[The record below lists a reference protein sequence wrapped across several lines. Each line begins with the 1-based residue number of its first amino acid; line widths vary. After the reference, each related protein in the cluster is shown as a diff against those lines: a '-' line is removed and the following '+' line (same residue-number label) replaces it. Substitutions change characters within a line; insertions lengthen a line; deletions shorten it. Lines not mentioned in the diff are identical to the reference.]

1 MRKILV
7 IDNHDS
13 FVYNLVELLRANEN
27 CTFDV
32 VLSDDIDLDLAE
44 KYDMFL
50 LSPGAGLPFQRPLMM
65 KLIER
70 YASSRSILGVCLGF
84 QALAEA
90 FGGELVQLPYPKHGH
105 TSTLNILDGRDILYK
120 GLPNNFNV
128 GRYHSWVV
136 NPQILPKDFY
146 ISSEDEDG
154 NIMSMAHKTLPL
166 YGVQFHPESIISQHG
181 QQIINNWIAG

>member
-7 IDNHDS
+7 VDNHDS

-32 VLSDDIDLDLAE
+32 VLSDDLDLERAGE
-44 KYDMFL
+44 YDMFL
-50 LSPGAGLPFQRPLMM
+50 LSPGAGLPMERPMMM

-84 QALAEA
+84 QALVEF
-90 FGGELVQLPYPKHGH
+90 FGGGLYQLPYPKHGH
-105 TSTLNILDGRDILYK
+105 TSTLSILKSEDLLFK
-120 GLPNNFNV
+120 GLPKEIKV

-136 NPQILPKDFY
+136 NQKVLPKDFY

-154 NIMSMAHKTLPL
+154 NIMSMTHKTLPL
-166 YGVQFHPESIISQHG
+166 YGVQFHPESIISQYG
-181 QQIINNWIAG
+181 QQIIDNWIAG

>member
-7 IDNHDS
+7 VDNHDS

-32 VLSDDIDLDLAE
+32 VLSDDLDLDLAE

-50 LSPGAGLPFQRPLMM
+50 LSPGAGLPMERPMMM
-65 KLIER
+65 KLIEK
-70 YASSRSILGVCLGF
+70 YASSRSMLGVCLGF

-90 FGGELVQLPYPKHGH
+90 FCGEIYQLPYPKHGH
-105 TSTLNILDGRDILYK
+105 TSTLNVLESSDLLFK
-120 GLPNNFNV
+120 GLPKKFNV

-136 NPQILPKDFY
+136 NPNVLPKGFY

-154 NIMSMAHKTLPL
+154 NIMSMTHNTLPL
-166 YGVQFHPESIISQHG
+166 YGVQFHPESIISQYG
-181 QQIINNWIAG
+181 QQIIDNWIAG